1 MKLHF
6 SEGYPLKEP
15 LAVVSFRYDAQKKLE
30 SEVVHAAKQTALDAM
45 PSEEEVEEGNF
56 DELGASALLVI
67 MKVQELIEE
76 FEEEERE
83 SEQFLR
89 SLEKNAEKMFAKLLQ
104 SLPQVLGR
112 RLIYSHHIIASSKRK
127 GLKELFS
134 ALKVDKDKSTHEER
148 TFVSITR
155 CRYCVKT
162 VK

>member
-67 MKVQELIEE
+67 MKVQELIEP
-76 FEEEERE
+76 
-83 SEQFLR
+83 SEPF
-89 SLEKNAEKMFAKLLQ
+89 F
-104 SLPQVLGR
+104 
-112 RLIYSHHIIASSKRK
+112 
-127 GLKELFS
+127 
-134 ALKVDKDKSTHEER
+134 
-148 TFVSITR
+148 
-155 CRYCVKT
+155 
-162 VK
+162 